1 VRNTVAAAAAVATLT
16 LGAAPGWA
24 ADWSIVPSLLLPG
37 YGQAKNGHYTKAAVF
52 ASVTVAGW
60 IGLFA
65 TQINYNRAVDAYD
78 MNKATYADYE
88 RSLAGGMPVRLS
100 DMQGTY
106 NQMSSDFDTA
116 DRRYTTRN
124 VFVGVVA
131 ITYALNALDI
141 LLAEPETGELE
152 EPAMSLDVNRD
163 RVMVFKTIRF

>member
-1 VRNTVAAAAAVATLT
+1 VRNTVAVVAAVATLT

-37 YGQAKNGHYTKAAVF
+37 YGQAKNGHYTKAAIF
-52 ASVTVAGW
+52 ASVGVAGW
-60 IGLFA
+60 VGVFA
-65 TQINYNRAVDAYD
+65 TQINYNRAVEAYD
-78 MNKATYADYE
+78 MNKATYAE
-88 RSLAGGMPVRLS
+88 FEKSLSSGVPVRLS
-100 DMQGTY
+100 DIESTY
-106 NQMSSDFDTA
+106 NQMSSDYDTA

-141 LLAEPETGELE
+141 LLAEPDTGELE
-152 EPAMSLDVNRD
+152 EPAVSLDVNRD